1 MRRSGRLTLRG
12 LCRSA
17 MGRPI
22 LSDFGSWRLP
32 LFLYGAIG
40 LAGAVALHLLVPRV
54 SPSTGSGKI
63 IPQPILSPDF
73 RQATTAK
80 QFLIDANSRADHYR

>member
-1 MRRSGRLTLRG
+1 
-12 LCRSA
+12 

-54 SPSTGSGKI
+54 SPSTAPGKSFPTYSI
-63 IPQPILSPDF
+63 ARFPPSYHSK
-73 RQATTAK
+73 TV
-80 QFLIDANSRADHYR
+80 LIDANSRADHYR